1 MKTLILVLSGI
12 VVAGYIASAQDVPS
26 GEIGISVDVT
36 ANPLIVSN
44 LADESIVGLTPG
56 VTVSLVPDGG
66 GGFQDGSD
74 VPNPVYSNIVS
85 NSTPGQV
92 VITGES
98 SGSVIVSFALPYA
111 LYSDGSSSGVVHM
124 DYNGT
129 SGCWENASSSGEL
142 HYFNPKIPET
152 IILDPS
158 EGAGTVIFLG
168 GIFTVDPQTE
178 AGVYTGTA
186 LITAAYASN

>member
-1 MKTLILVLSGI
+1 MIILTGTFLIGML
-12 VVAGYIASAQDVPS
+12 ARAQDLPN
-26 GEIGISVDVT
+26 GEIGISVNVT

-44 LADESIVGLTPG
+44 LADENVIGLTPG
-56 VTVSLVPDGG
+56 ISVELVPDGG

-74 VPNPVYSNIVS
+74 VPNPVYSSIVF

-92 VITGES
+92 LITGES
-98 SGSVIVSFALPYA
+98 SGSVIVSFALPYE
-111 LYSDGSSSGVVHM
+111 LYSDGSTSGIVRV

-142 HYFNPKIPET
+142 HYFNPKNPET
-152 IILDPS
+152 VILDPT
-158 EGAGTVIFLG
+158 EGNGTIIFLG